1 MSAKQKFSKQNKK
14 PRSRSSSD
22 ASMAMIFIGAG
33 LILLGSVSLVLLN
46 RPSTPAATFEPST
59 EPARVEFAAPSIAL
73 KDLQQVEH
81 SLNEYRGQVVL
92 INLWATWCPPCKA
105 EMPTLDAYYQ
115 AHRKDGFTLI
125 AINAGETA
133 EAVKAFVQEHRLSLN
148 VWLDP
153 QNQASRAFRVMSY
166 PSSFVIDRQGTVRL
180 AWVGAISREML
191 EKYVTPLIGE

>member
-1 MSAKQKFSKQNKK
+1 
-14 PRSRSSSD
+14 
-22 ASMAMIFIGAG
+22 MAMMFIGAG
-33 LILLGSVSLVLLN
+33 LILLGIISLIFLN
-46 RPSTPAATFEPST
+46 RSSSPTPTFEPST
-59 EPARVEFAAPSIAL
+59 VPARVEFPAPSLVL

-81 SLNEYRGQVVL
+81 SLKEYRGQVVL

-133 EAVKAFVQEHRLSLN
+133 EAVKAFVQERKLSLN

-153 QNQASRAFRVMSY
+153 QNRASRAFQVMSY

>member
-1 MSAKQKFSKQNKK
+1 MGAKQKSSKQNKK
-14 PRSRSSSD
+14 LRSRASSD

-33 LILLGSVSLVLLN
+33 LILLGVVSLLLLN

-59 EPARVEFAAPSIAL
+59 VPARVEFAAPSLTL

-115 AHRKDGFTLI
+115 AHRKNGFTLI

-133 EAVKAFVQEHRLSLN
+133 EAVKAFVQERKLSLN

-153 QNQASRAFRVMSY
+153 QNQASRAFQVMSY